1 MNYFY
6 IFDEKNIQ
14 NFADTK
20 QLKRLDNVYCN
31 TFKLAEIDTGSSKNR
46 QLI

>member
-1 MNYFY
+1 MR
-6 IFDEKNIQ
+6 KMIQ

-20 QLKRLDNVYCN
+20 QLKRLDNVCCN
-31 TFKLAEIDTGSSKNR
+31 TFKLAEIETGSSKKR